1 MTRSY
6 GELVRIIRREA
17 QRRRRAR
24 RRRIDYYPSAEA
36 LQAIERVTTQGYPAS
51 LAIDALVT
59 AGADA
64 TRCRIADDGAN

>member
-6 GELVRIIRREA
+6 SELVRIIRREA
-17 QRRRRAR
+17 QRRRRSR

-36 LQAIERVTTQGYPAS
+36 LQAIERVTARGYPAS
-51 LAIDALVT
+51 AVIDALVT

-64 TRCRIADDGAN
+64 TGCRIADDGAD

>member
-6 GELVRIIRREA
+6 NELMRLIRREA
-17 QRRRRAR
+17 QRRRRSR
-24 RRRIDYYPSAEA
+24 RRRIDYYPSADA
-36 LQAIERVTTQGYPAS
+36 LRAIEQVTAKGYPAS

-64 TRCRIADDGAN
+64 TGCRITDE

>member
-6 GELVRIIRREA
+6 GELVRAYRREA
-17 QRRRRAR
+17 QRQRRSR

-36 LQAIERVTTQGYPAS
+36 WQAIEKVTAQGYSAS
-51 LAIDALVT
+51 AVIDALVT

-64 TRCRIADDGAN
+64 TGCRIAE